1 MSWRRK
7 VSSYAVNTL
16 IAQLSDPKYQPPLLV
31 KRAESREIR
40 GTLNGETANR
50 PQNPTGG
57 SGNFTKSGYQY
68 AQPIIAVPPGAPEIM
83 PKKIAEILEKT
94 VLSDGFFP
102 LVRYRVRHSLF
113 AGGMSRPFEREIL
126 LRDQVAAVLPYDPD
140 RDAVVLI
147 EQFRAG
153 KFAAGAADPWMIE
166 IVAGII
172 EDGET
177 PEVMAR
183 REAVE
188 EAGCQLGVME
198 ALPGFYPSAGG
209 CSEYTHMFCGRVDSR
224 GVGGIHGLDDE
235 DEDIRVIVEPTDR
248 ALERLA
254 RGGIDNAITVVALQW
269 LALNRARLRAQWT

>member
-1 MSWRRK
+1 M
-7 VSSYAVNTL
+7 
-16 IAQLSDPKYQPPLLV
+16 
-31 KRAESREIR
+31 AE
-40 GTLNGETANR
+40 
-50 PQNPTGG
+50 
-57 SGNFTKSGYQY
+57 
-68 AQPIIAVPPGAPEIM
+68 PPGVPDIM
-83 PKKIAEILEKT
+83 PKKIAETIDKT

-102 LVRYRVRHSLF
+102 LIRHRVRHSLF

-126 LRDQVAAVLPYDPD
+126 MRDPVAAVLPYDPN

-172 EDGET
+172 EAGET
-177 PEVMAR
+177 PEDMAR

-188 EAGCQLGVME
+188 EAGCTLGAME
-198 ALPGFYPSAGG
+198 PLPGFYTSPGG
-209 CSEYTHMFCGRVDSR
+209 CSEYAYMFCGRVDSR
-224 GVGGIHGLDDE
+224 GVGGIHGLDHE

-254 RGGIDNAITVVALQW
+254 RGEIDNAIAIVALQW